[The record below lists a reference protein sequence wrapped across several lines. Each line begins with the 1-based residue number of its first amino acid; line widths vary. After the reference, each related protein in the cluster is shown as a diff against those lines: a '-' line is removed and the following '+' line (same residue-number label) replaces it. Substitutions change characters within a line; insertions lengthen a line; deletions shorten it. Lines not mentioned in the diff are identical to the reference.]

1 MTGLIVVLAVLVVVW
16 FVMFVVATLRAVRWG
31 ELVEA
36 LSASKGVLSRELD
49 EARADLMESRRTV
62 RRQGGEL
69 TDNEA
74 RVAELERQLE
84 AARQRIRWDCDEEAS
99 RRFGVV
105 ISAEADSTAELV
117 ESARRLIEQLRRADE
132 PEGVKVLGMTG
143 AAGWVRWR
151 LDRLN
156 EIARLMKE
164 IRELPRVG
172 GIG

>member
-49 EARADLMESRRTV
+49 EARADVMERDHRV
-62 RRQGGEL
+62 RG
-69 TDNEA
+69 
-74 RVAELERQLE
+74 LERQLE
-84 AARQRIRWDCDEEAS
+84 AARQRIRWDCDEEAT

-132 PEGVKVLGMTG
+132 PEGVKVLGSTG

-156 EIARLMKE
+156 EIARRMKE

>member
-1 MTGLIVVLAVLVVVW
+1 MTGLMWLLVVMVVVEGGLLVLLVLQGRSREVLVD
-16 FVMFVVATLRAVRWG
+16 
-31 ELVEA
+31 A
-36 LSASKGVLSRELD
+36 LSVSKALLSRKLD
-49 EARADLMESRRTV
+49 EARADVMERDHRV
-62 RRQGGEL
+62 RG
-69 TDNEA
+69 
-74 RVAELERQLE
+74 LERQLE
-84 AARQRIRWDCDEEAS
+84 AARQRIRWDCDEEAT

-132 PEGVKVLGMTG
+132 PEGVKVLGSTG

-156 EIARLMKE
+156 EIARRMKE